1 MNKEEDS
8 SIYFIKNKFYNRIK
22 RTNNDIFCNNKIED
36 SKSTQDEMTYDSK
49 NDKTYFSKSNYI
61 NNKKKLYNKNNL
73 EYQSISHFEIS
84 NLFKAIDKSYIHL
97 DNKNNKSQ
105 ILCRSKSQNYY
116 FDSSLKDKNNK
127 ERKIKF
133 DPKKYE
139 NCENLFSYNL
149 NEQLYN
155 FSQQFFYKYK
165 QVKKKKKVM
174 SLKKYQDKLIKI
186 SSLNFPKDTIIKLSN
201 NFKNLR
207 KKYYVNIEE
216 SKNFIKKIEEK
227 EKNIYKNILRNQDN
241 YVKLLDKYKLFKCDL
256 PKIEMKPILKN

>member
-8 SIYFIKNKFYNRIK
+8 SIYFIKNKFYERI
-22 RTNNDIFCNNKIED
+22 RRMNNDILFKNKIED
-36 SKSTQDEMTYDSK
+36 SKSTQDEITNDCTK
-49 NDKTYFSKSNYI
+49 DKTEFYKLYFIK
-61 NNKKKLYNKNNL
+61 NKKKLYNKN
-73 EYQSISHFEIS
+73 ISHFEIS

-127 ERKIKF
+127 EKKIKF
-133 DPKKYE
+133 VPKKYE

-165 QVKKKKKVM
+165 H
-174 SLKKYQDKLIKI
+174 
-186 SSLNFPKDTIIKLSN
+186 F
-201 NFKNLR
+201 
-207 KKYYVNIEE
+207 
-216 SKNFIKKIEEK
+216 
-227 EKNIYKNILRNQDN
+227 
-241 YVKLLDKYKLFKCDL
+241 
-256 PKIEMKPILKN
+256 

>member
-8 SIYFIKNKFYNRIK
+8 SIYFIKNKFYERI
-22 RTNNDIFCNNKIED
+22 RRMNNDILFKNKIED
-36 SKSTQDEMTYDSK
+36 SKSTQDEITNDFTK
-49 NDKTYFSKSNYI
+49 DKTEFYKLYFIK
-61 NNKKKLYNKNNL
+61 NKKKLYNKN
-73 EYQSISHFEIS
+73 ISHFEIS

-105 ILCRSKSQNYY
+105 ILCQSKSQNYY

-133 DPKKYE
+133 VPKKYE

-216 SKNFIKKIEEK
+216 SKKFIKKIEEK